1 VALANALQLLA
12 RSLARLSSVLI
23 PVIVLGVMIGI
34 NPALR
39 FADTWAGMARNWI
52 GEILLAFALTPII
65 ITGGIDL
72 SVGSVVGL
80 SAVMA
85 GFLWRVAGLPLE
97 LALAGG
103 VLTGL
108 AGGTV
113 NGLLTLTGI
122 NPLVVTLATLGVFRG
137 LAYGLSGIRL
147 VDDFPAGFPDWWD
160 GRFLWLPRPL
170 WFIAVAFVLGYIGL
184 HHTWMGRMLFAMGDN
199 PRAAR
204 YAGVPVRSLTLA
216 IYSLSGLVAGIVGL
230 TAVLRSP
237 AAPANLGEGLELNAI
252 ACVVLGGTR
261 ITGGA
266 GHLAG
271 TLLGAVTLMALVE
284 GTFFIAGEWRPLA
297 TGAFLIAVAIANE
310 NLARLRVPG

>member
-1 VALANALQLLA
+1 MVCL
-12 RSLARLSSVLI
+12 
-23 PVIVLGVMIGI
+23 

-39 FADTWAGMARNWI
+39 YADTWIGMTRNWT
-52 GEILLAFALTPII
+52 GEMLLAFALTPII

-72 SVGSVVGL
+72 SVGSLVGL
-80 SAVMA
+80 SAVTA
-85 GFLWRVAGLPLE
+85 GFLWRVAALPIE

-103 VLTGL
+103 VVVAL
-108 AGGTV
+108 GGGSL
-113 NGLLTLTGI
+113 NGLLALTGI

-137 LAYGLSGIRL
+137 LAYGLSGLRL
-147 VDDFPAGFPDWWD
+147 VDDFPAGFPEWWD

-170 WFIAVAFVLGYIGL
+170 WFIAVAFAVGYIGL

-199 PRAAR
+199 ARAAR

-216 IYSLSGLVAGIVGL
+216 LYAWSGLTAGLVGL
-230 TAVLRSP
+230 TSVLRSP
-237 AAPANLGEGLELNAI
+237 AAPANLGEGIELNAI

-284 GTFFIAGEWRPLA
+284 GTFSIAGEWRPLA
-297 TGAFLIAVAIANE
+297 TGAFLIAVAVANE
-310 NLARLRVPG
+310 RLARMRMGAGVPASAG